1 MLHQERKVYYL
12 ERPRKERKLP
22 EVLSED
28 QIKKLIESTT
38 NLKHKS
44 IIMIMYSA
52 GVRIGE
58 LLKLRKQDILAEK
71 KIIFVR
77 KGKRNR
83 DRITLLADSTME
95 IL

>member
-1 MLHQERKVYYL
+1 
-12 ERPRKERKLP
+12 
-22 EVLSED
+22 
-28 QIKKLIESTT
+28 
-38 NLKHKS
+38 
-44 IIMIMYSA
+44 MIMCSA

-83 DRITLLADSTME
+83 DRITLLADNTME
-95 IL
+95 ILSKYL